1 MPFKILD
8 HTADVAVKIESK
20 TLEKLFEEAAGSYLY
35 LLIEEEKLKP
45 CETKKIKLEA
55 MDHESLLVSFLSELI
70 YILETQN
77 KIPCNF
83 KIKQLTKTSL
93 QAEVACAQLEP
104 HKISILCNIKAV
116 TFYDLKIKK
125 TTKGFN
131 VTLVFDI

>member
-1 MPFKILD
+1 MSFKILD

-20 TLEKLFEEAAGSYLY
+20 TLEKLFEEAADSYLY
-35 LLIEEEKLKP
+35 LLIEKKKLKSS
-45 CETKKIKLEA
+45 ETKNIKLEA
-55 MDHESLLVSFLSELI
+55 MDHEALLVSFLSELI

-77 KIPCNF
+77 KIPCSF

-93 QAEVACAQLEP
+93 QAEVELAEFEP
-104 HKISILCNIKAV
+104 HKIEILHNIKAV